1 MLLKLENIHAGY
13 NGREILNGL
22 CLNVKPYEITCII
35 GPNGAGKSTVLKAI
49 SGLLY
54 PKKGDIIFDGKNVTI
69 MESHKR
75 VALGIGYFLQGG
87 EVFRDMNVY
96 ENLEVGGASL
106 KKSILKERLEE
117 ILRLFPALRDKL
129 KKRAGLLSGGEK
141 QMLALGMIML
151 NRPKLILLDEPSAGL
166 APGLIKVVM
175 EKIVEVNRLY
185 GIAILLVEQK
195 IDVALKISNRA
206 YLLQNGRVKAEG
218 TPENIKEIISQKEAL
233 THV

>member
-1 MLLKLENIHAGY
+1 MLLNLENIHAGY

-22 CLNVKPYEITCII
+22 YLNVKPSEITCII
-35 GPNGAGKSTVLKAI
+35 GPNGAGKSTVLKTI

-54 PKKGDIIFDGKNVTI
+54 PKKGDIIFNSKNITV

-75 VALGIGYFLQGG
+75 VSLGIGYFLQGG
-87 EVFRDMNVY
+87 EVFRDMSVY

-106 KKSILKERLEE
+106 KKSVLKERFEE
-117 ILRLFPALRDKL
+117 TLSIFPALKDKL

-175 EKIVEVNRLY
+175 EKIVEVNKLY

-195 IDVALKISNRA
+195 IDVALKISDRA

-218 TPENIKEIISQKEAL
+218 TPENIKGIISQKEAL